1 MKKYLSMIALALASV
16 MMFSSCSKDD
26 DPVKPEEPTPEE
38 EKANFEVELNAEIS
52 GAMIKALELTIEYID
67 FGKDKSEVV
76 VLNKDFSGA
85 NLTFNQ
91 TFKTNDE
98 SKKFGIRLSARTTK
112 MDTYKDEPAPW
123 LAAYTVVG
131 KVNGKAKT
139 IDFIYEEPK
148 SDTQTLFSYNIDWP
162 HRVANGINNTYMGM
176 RYIVVDKEEGIAKF
190 E

>member
-1 MKKYLSMIALALASV
+1 MIALALASV

-52 GAMIKALELTIEYID
+52 GAMTKALELTIEYID
-67 FGKDKSEVV
+67 FNGKKQEV

-85 NLTFNQ
+85 EPMSFKE

-98 SKKFGIRLSARTTK
+98 SKKFGIRLSARTPKT
-112 MDTYKDEPAPW
+112 DTYRDEPAPW

-190 E
+190 EE